1 MTISKQ
7 EYADSQIRRML
18 TLLFTKR
25 AKRHLKTL
33 ADSYGWS
40 EELLAEYE
48 ERFIKPA
55 ELTPLFLMKNRVGDD
70 L

>member
-1 MTISKQ
+1 
-7 EYADSQIRRML
+7 ML

-55 ELTPLFLMKNRVGDD
+55 ELTPLFLTKNRVGDD